1 MEFNGFQWIS
11 MDFNGFQWIS
21 MDFRSSIRSKL
32 MQLVWICMVI
42 LAIATGSPGDAL
54 DLSGGRNEAGA
65 VLPSVSQQ
73 KLVSTSNF

>member
-1 MEFNGFQWIS
+1 